1 MILDKIYKDTEN
13 RIKTLK
19 EQGNTAKI
27 REEQL
32 YFTGVTMGIVAQT
45 DNTYETLKTDSELTN
60 ESLKKGIKDAEEIDL
75 KDNIIFEA
83 MCYAKSIDE
92 LALKKENDE

>member
-13 RIKTLK
+13 RIKTFR

-27 REEQL
+27 RREQL
-32 YFTGVTMGIVAQT
+32 YFTGVTMGIVART
-45 DNTYETLKTDSELTN
+45 DNTYETLKNDPELTN
-60 ESLKKGIKDAEEIDL
+60 ESLKKGIKDAKEIDL